1 MKPNR
6 FALTKTHL
14 QVRLSRLGYLWLVV
28 LVALTFLLLA
38 SDFLSDRVSLQE
50 GDLAPDNVYYFGTAK
65 TYVSQAYTAQA
76 QNLAAS
82 AVEQIYKYDETV
94 SVDMQRQVDELFD
107 KLQSTK
113 ALVPDVSGQLTA
125 LSELLTPA
133 GDDVQPPDQAVLEY
147 FLQLDESGEW
157 LLRNS
162 LKNAVAAAY
171 SRGEFGDEEL
181 PQVIEQCSA
190 NIQAAAVNDDAEAFM
205 LQAQKLLSFRAT
217 HVFDQ
222 VATMD
227 AITAA
232 ISNVQPISRTIY
244 PGQLIVKRGQEV
256 GATEVEALQAV
267 GLQQPVSDMQAYMG
281 LLLLV
286 IICYLLLWLYC
297 TKLSGDNDLGLQK
310 LTLISLLFS
319 GILLM
324 ARVIT
329 LVKFDAN
336 SATDWMLGLAVPVPA
351 FAMLVTALVN
361 RRTAIFATVVVSIFV
376 GVMCGTNMLYILA
389 SLVGGFIGI
398 WQLSNMKS
406 RSHYAVAVA
415 YIFAAY
421 ALVSLS
427 WCLMWNYGARSVG
440 IAVMMSFINGL
451 ISVILTVGT
460 LPLLETAFSITTEI
474 RLMELSNLNHPL
486 LKKLMI
492 EAPGTYNHSILVGNL
507 AEAAADQ
514 IGANGLLVRVASY
527 FHDIGKT
534 KRPNFYVENQKP
546 GENPHD
552 KLQPSLSTFI
562 ITSHTKEGAD
572 MARKYKLPVEIID
585 IIEQHH
591 GTGVLKGFYNKALEQ
606 AKNAEAATAPVRMED
621 FCYPGPI
628 PQTREAALV
637 MLADSCQAAVQSM
650 NAPTPGQIEGMVRD
664 IVKGKHNEG
673 QLNNCD
679 LTFRDLDVISST
691 FATILAGAKHY
702 RLAYPEQ
709 LAKEMEKMRRQA
721 EREAEKAEKAD
732 KEKTDKEEKNEKD
745 EKLEKTE
752 KTDKTDKTEKTNKSE
767 NSEKEAKDKNK

>member
-6 FALTKTHL
+6 FALTKAHL
-14 QVRLSRLGYLWLVV
+14 QVRLSRFGYLWLV
-28 LVALTFLLLA
+28 LLIILTFLLLA

-50 GDLAPDNVYYFGTAK
+50 GDMAPDNVYYFGTAK
-65 TYVSQAYTAQA
+65 SYVSQAYTAQA
-76 QNLAAS
+76 QNLAAG

-94 SVDMQRQVDELFD
+94 STDLQRQIDELFD
-107 KLQSTK
+107 SLQSTK

-125 LSELLTPA
+125 LSEILTPKEA
-133 GDDVQPPDQAVLEY
+133 DAEPPAQALLEY
-147 FLQLDESGEW
+147 FVQLDEAGEW

-171 SRGEFGDEEL
+171 SRGEFGEETL
-181 PQVIEQCSA
+181 PEVIEQCAA
-190 NIQAAAVNDDAEAFM
+190 NIRAAAVSSDAENFM
-205 LQAQKLLSFRAT
+205 LQAQKMLTFKPN

-227 AITAA
+227 AITQA
-232 ISNVQPISRTIY
+232 ISNVQPISRTVY

-256 GATEVEALQAV
+256 TAADVEAMSAV
-267 GLQQPVSDMQAYMG
+267 GLQQPVSDIQAYFG

-297 TKLSGDNDLGLQK
+297 TKMSGDNEISMQK
-310 LTLISLLFS
+310 LSLISILFV

-329 LVKFDAN
+329 LVKFESDL
-336 SATDWMLGLAVPVPA
+336 ATDWMLGLAVPVPA

-361 RRTAIFATVVVSIFV
+361 RRTAIFATLIVSIFV
-376 GVMCGTNMLYILA
+376 GIMCGANMLYIFA
-389 SLVGGFIGI
+389 ALVGGLIGV
-398 WQLSNMKS
+398 WQVSNMNS

-415 YIFAAY
+415 YICASY
-421 ALVSLS
+421 MLVTLA
-427 WCLMWNYGARSVG
+427 WCFMWNYGARSIG
-440 IAVMMSFINGL
+440 IGFLMSFINGL
-451 ISVILTVGT
+451 ISVILTVGA
-460 LPLLETAFSITTEI
+460 LPLLETVFSITTEI

-606 AKNAEAATAPVRMED
+606 AKANEAASGPVRED
-621 FCYPGPI
+621 DFRYPGPI

-679 LTFRDLDVISST
+679 LTFRDLDIISST

-702 RLAYPEQ
+702 RLPYPEQ
-709 LAKEMEKMRRQA
+709 LAKELEKMRKQ
-721 EREAEKAEKAD
+721 AEKAEK
-732 KEKTDKEEKNEKD
+732 TEEKA
-745 EKLEKTE
+745 EKTE
-752 KTDKTDKTEKTNKSE
+752 KPEDKENNNKENKEKSE
-767 NSEKEAKDKNK
+767 SKERDKE

>member
-171 SRGEFGDEEL
+171 SRGEFGD
-181 PQVIEQCSA
+181 
-190 NIQAAAVNDDAEAFM
+190 
-205 LQAQKLLSFRAT
+205 
-217 HVFDQ
+217 DQ

-227 AITAA
+227 AITQA

>member
-133 GDDVQPPDQAVLEY
+133 GDDVEPPEQAVLEY

-256 GATEVEALQAV
+256 GATEVEAVQAV

-351 FAMLVTALVN
+351 FAMVTALVN

-389 SLVGGFIGI
+389 ALVGGFIGI

-752 KTDKTDKTEKTNKSE
+752 KTEKTDKTEKTNKSE

>member
-415 YIFAAY
+415 YI
-421 ALVSLS
+421 S

-752 KTDKTDKTEKTNKSE
+752 KTDKTEKTNKSE